1 MRFLILILYKINSHE
16 KVCNLSDFV
25 YCNGFAIT
33 CPGTKKDKP
42 DEQITV
48 NKKYDENGNLV
59 QYDST
64 YVHQWSS
71 DSTLNFSFDHHFNF
85 GDDFPDALDNSS
97 IDSMLQQL
105 GIAHNFN
112 FAPFDDEDFLG
123 QFGETFP
130 DSLMNNFHFYKD
142 SVFQYHLDPQAQMKD
157 LYSSPDFDKLQK
169 QLQEQLEQFNQ
180 VNPQFQNEEQ
190 RKEWEEL
197 MEKQQKEKEKLL
209 NKWNGDKKL

>member
-1 MRFLILILYKINSHE
+1 MVLLII
-16 KVCNLSDFV
+16 
-25 YCNGFAIT
+25 
-33 CPGTKKDKP
+33 
-42 DEQITV
+42 
-48 NKKYDENGNLV
+48 
-59 QYDST
+59 
-64 YVHQWSS
+64 
-71 DSTLNFSFDHHFNF
+71 STL
-85 GDDFPDALDNSS
+85 
-97 IDSMLQQL
+97 
-105 GIAHNFN
+105 
-112 FAPFDDEDFLG
+112 APFDDKDFSG

-142 SVFQYHLDPQAQMKD
+142 SVYQYYLDPQAQMQD
-157 LYSSPDFDKLQK
+157 LFNAPDFDKLQE